1 MNFGKSAL
9 KAHRSGGGAAEGGN
23 AMIYVLLALA
33 LIGILTASLV
43 SQDSTGGD
51 DLSKDQVTFQMNEI
65 LTYASDAQASVDRMI
80 MGGVDA
86 GSIDFVRPNASSFNT
101 APNGSKLFHPA
112 GGGLNYKS
120 GEPEIFTGMSTPPPA
135 GWYIVRFN
143 NLEWT
148 PTATQDIMAVA
159 YQISQPVCA
168 AINKK
173 LTGSAT
179 IPAYTGNLSQGF
191 VGTLYGAGSNV
202 NVTNATC
209 PGCTGKP
216 ALCIS
221 NTGVTAWAF
230 YSILE
235 AR

>member
-86 GSIDFVRPNASSFNT
+86 GSIDFVLPNATSFNT
-101 APNGSKLFHPA
+101 APNGAKLFHPQ
-112 GGGLNYKS
+112 GGGLSYKTAD
-120 GEPEIFTGMSTPPPA
+120 PAIFTYPTSYPGK
-135 GWYIVRFN
+135 GWNIGRFN
-143 NLEWT
+143 NVEWT
-148 PTATQDIMAVA
+148 PTTAQDIVLSASG
-159 YQISQPVCA
+159 ISADVCA

-173 LTGSAT
+173 ITGSSTVPGIASVTAT
-179 IPAYTGNLSQGF
+179 LIPYAVS
-191 VGTLYGAGSNV
+191 GTTNI
-202 NVTNATC
+202 NFTNAACATC
-209 PGCTGKP
+209 VGKP

-221 NTGVTAWAF
+221 NTGVSTWTF